1 MGSPKGTP
9 NVKKEISMKHVKKLS
24 VAIMVLALFMVGF
37 GCTKSDAD
45 RVAAKIAT
53 VHDTIKAVI
62 TDVSVVS
69 QIPKDTMEKLSDLE
83 DKYQTARTKYL
94 ASKSSESGSDWSLL
108 KEMVSYGSGLIS
120 IIKTL
125 PQVNQYA
132 AEIAVAQATI
142 EALVKLF
149 G

>member
-1 MGSPKGTP
+1 MGNPKDTL

-83 DKYQTARTKYL
+83 DKYQTA
-94 ASKSSESGSDWSLL
+94 
-108 KEMVSYGSGLIS
+108 LIS
-120 IIKTL
+120 NK
-125 PQVNQYA
+125 
-132 AEIAVAQATI
+132 
-142 EALVKLF
+142 
-149 G
+149 